1 MHCMKRL
8 MAISLALLIL
18 MMTAAQAEVPFLM
31 HSAGWNL
38 DDTPVEVL
46 LKAQVGTHM
55 PFDDERLAML
65 TPITDIISL
74 RLVTGDEEGLVTIN
88 VAEQEALTLHYKGNA
103 LRLSCRPDVTYKADG
118 DPLSAL
124 LGESVSSAG
133 GYEAL
138 HLAPAGESLIT
149 DGEVMLGNIPTA
161 LEKYGKR
168 YASDT
173 NISGYGRSAYRLD
186 FNFAKGKEKDL
197 KEGLLNACPEG
208 WLKEIIGKMT
218 FSGKQTLRVY
228 YDKNDA
234 PLRMEFNGSFGPE
247 GDNRTVKLVCRIRH
261 DAEMDKLYIELTT
274 PAKKGKNKN
283 NLTFERT
290 VTTNKKGA
298 RTIAGSFKYTQTK
311 DSVTSIWDGDFNLSN
326 AYTDEADVLGGDFTL
341 QTKLNGAEKYSAVT
355 IAPELT
361 ISGTEEAPVI
371 TGWVNL
377 TEQYAGKVTE
387 QAKISIDLKLADP
400 LAWSETERVI
410 DLSAMTE
417 AAKAAVREDTT
428 AMFATALVVP
438 LINALGENATY
449 FFRDLPEDAVKNI
462 MDAAASHAQ

>member
-1 MHCMKRL
+1 MQCMKRL
-8 MAISLALLIL
+8 MALSLALLVL

-38 DDTPVEVL
+38 DNTPVEVL

-55 PFDDERLAML
+55 PFDDERLATL

-74 RLVTGDEEGLVTIN
+74 RLVTGDEQGLVTIN
-88 VAEQEALTLHYKGNA
+88 VAEREALTLHYKGDA
-103 LRLSCRPDVTYKADG
+103 LQLSCRPDVTYKAEG
-118 DPLSAL
+118 DPMSAL
-124 LGESVSSAG
+124 LGESASFAG

-138 HLAPAGESLIT
+138 HLAPDGESLII
-149 DGEVMLGNIPTA
+149 DGETMLGNIPA
-161 LEKYGKR
+161 ELEKYGKR

-173 NISGYGRSAYRLD
+173 NISGYGKAAYRLD
-186 FNFAKGKEKDL
+186 FNFAAGKEKEL
-197 KEGLLNACPEG
+197 KECLMNACPEG
-208 WLKEIIGKMT
+208 WLKEIISEMT

-234 PLRMEFNGSFGPE
+234 PLRMEYNGSFGPE
-247 GDNRTVKLVCRIRH
+247 GDNRTVKLVCRMRH
-261 DAEMDKLYIELTT
+261 DAEMDKLYVELTT

-298 RTIAGSFKYTQTK
+298 RTVVGSFKYTEAK
-311 DSVTSIWDGDFNLSN
+311 DNITSIWDGDFNLSN
-326 AYTDEADVLGGDFTL
+326 AYTDDADVLGGDFTL
-341 QTKLNGAEKYSAVT
+341 QTKLNGAEKYSAIT

-371 TGWVNL
+371 TGWVNV

-387 QAKISIDLKLADP
+387 QAKVSIDLNIAEP

-410 DLSAMTE
+410 DLSAMNE
-417 AAKAAVREDTT
+417 AAKTAVREDT
-428 AMFATALVVP
+428 ASMIATALIVP

-462 MDAAASHAQ
+462 MDAAASHVQ

>member
-1 MHCMKRL
+1 MQRMKRL
-8 MAISLALLIL
+8 MALALALLIL
-18 MMTAAQAEVPFLM
+18 MMTAAQAEVPFLV

-38 DDTPVEVL
+38 DDTAVEVL

-74 RLVTGDEEGLVTIN
+74 RLVTGVGEGAVTIN
-88 VAEQEALTLHYKGNA
+88 VAEREALTLQYKGNA
-103 LRLSCRPDVTYKADG
+103 LRLSCRPDVTYKAEG
-118 DPLSAL
+118 DPMSAL
-124 LGESVSSAG
+124 LGEPASFSG

-138 HLAPAGESLIT
+138 HLAPEGESLIT
-149 DGEVMLGNIPTA
+149 DGEIMLGNIPAA

-173 NISGYGRSAYRLD
+173 NISGYGKSAYRLD
-186 FNFAKGKEKDL
+186 FNFAAGKEKEL
-197 KEGLLNACPEG
+197 KEGLLDACPEG
-208 WLKEIIGKMT
+208 WLKEIISEMT
-218 FSGKQTLRVY
+218 FSGKQALRVY

-247 GDNRTVKLVCRIRH
+247 GDNRTVKLVCRMRH

-298 RTIAGSFKYTQTK
+298 HTVAGSFKYTETK
-311 DSVTSIWDGDFNLSN
+311 DNITSIWDGDFNLSN
-326 AYTDEADVLGGDFTL
+326 AYTDDADVLGGDFTL
-341 QTKLNGAEKYSAVT
+341 QTKLNGAEKYSAIT

-361 ISGTEEAPVI
+361 VSGTEEAPVI
-371 TGWVNL
+371 NGWVNV

-387 QAKISIDLKLADP
+387 QAKVSIDLKLAEP

-417 AAKAAVREDTT
+417 GAKAAVREDTASMI
-428 AMFATALVVP
+428 AMALIVP

-462 MDAAASHAQ
+462 MDAAASHVQ